1 MDSKSDYVTIVHH
14 YKVRPEKVFDAFLD
28 PKIASKF
35 LYATPT
41 GEMVKA
47 EVDAKVGGHFTF
59 VDRRAGEDIFHTG
72 EYLDIKR
79 PHHLVFSFT
88 VPNYSSISTTVEI
101 DIFDVNDGCELTLK
115 HSGVLPEYR
124 EKTRDGWATILRGL
138 AKVIE
143 A

>member
-59 VDRRAGEDIFHTG
+59 VDRRAGEDICHTG

-79 PHHLVFSFT
+79 PHRLVFNFT

-138 AKVIE
+138 GKVIE